1 MRSDCCLATSS
12 ARHLLIFE
20 NRTEGHHLHWLR
32 YITED
37 FLTTGSRISLALDY
51 RTEKQDRIHSQLN
64 GLADQVSLLS
74 IYNEHGSLRGGSIM
88 AAIASCLEQSAAAEV
103 FINNLDEIASRC
115 LRRAA
120 IGIYPPGII
129 RGRLSG
135 VYFRPRFL
143 ANPVWPPGNIVKEL
157 GFRKM
162 VGRKWFGKV
171 FFMDEYLLE
180 TAQHRYPGREFF
192 FLPDPWSGTFLSEQA
207 EARQKLQIPPDRFVF
222 LCYGIGDRRKGL
234 HLAVRALMR
243 PSADPRMYLL
253 CAGSLVPDPETA
265 RGLEELKK
273 QGRATVLNRYVSESE
288 QSLCFCAS
296 DVVLL
301 PYIEHFG
308 SSGVLSLSAAAG
320 KMVIASDEG
329 LLARRI
335 KEHHLGWVFPSGDA
349 EGLKTCMDN
358 ASLLKSSEML
368 QFRQAALRYAE
379 TCSRDA
385 FRKALLSPYGS
396 GSSSGKTVPDVSMR
410 GRPEIE

>member
-1 MRSDCCLATSS
+1 LATSS

-37 FLTTGSRISLALDY
+37 YLSTGSRISLALDY
-51 RTEKQDRIHSQLN
+51 RAEKQDLIHGHLK

-88 AAIASCLEQSAAAEV
+88 NAIASCLEQSGADEV
-103 FINNLDEIASRC
+103 FMNNLDEIASRC

-120 IGIYPPGII
+120 AGIYPPRII

-157 GFRKM
+157 GFRRM

-192 FLPDPWSGTFLSEQA
+192 FLPDPWAGTFLSGQA

-222 LCYGIGDRRKGL
+222 MCYGIGDRRKGL
-234 HLAVRALMR
+234 HLAVRALMES
-243 PSADPRMYLL
+243 SADSPLYLL
-253 CAGSLVPDPETA
+253 CAGSLAPDPETA
-265 RGLEELKK
+265 RGLEDLKK
-273 QGRATVLNRYVSESE
+273 QGRARVMDRYVSELE

-329 LLARRI
+329 LLARRT
-335 KEHHLGWVFPSGDA
+335 KQHSLGWVFPSGDT
-349 EGLKTCMDN
+349 ERLKACMHN

-368 QFRQAALRYAE
+368 QFRQAALRYAA
-379 TCSRDA
+379 TCSREA
-385 FRKALLSPYGS
+385 FRRALLFPYGS
-396 GSSSGKTVPDVSMR
+396 V
-410 GRPEIE
+410 